1 MIFATAR
8 LRIRK
13 ALPTDGDTEMY
24 FRLWT
29 DGRVMANVGFPNGIP
44 MTREKMRQ
52 DLESQSQSEFNHLLV
67 IERRSD
73 GQRLGECALHPPDEN
88 GIAGTDVKLLPAYW
102 GHAYG
107 VEVKRGL
114 LDYLFTYTDCHA
126 VRASP
131 NVNNRPSIRMQEAV
145 GGQRIE
151 EFVYEFPEHMREFT
165 CPVHGCI
172 YEVTRQ
178 TWEALPYVGDSS
190 NITVQIKP
198 ASKLSPDEQ
207 KRINY
212 LLERVFGDDP
222 YNSLSYAKMEWN
234 VLIYVGKVLASNVEI
249 VQRTVTVDGQPL
261 LVGGIGGVATLPE
274 YRGRGLATRGMTA
287 GVKFMKDELSLEY
300 GLLITGSRRR
310 TFYEGMGWQ
319 VIPEPAYFDQP
330 TGKKRNE
337 GLTMSLSMANKSWP
351 PGAVDF
357 CGLPW

>member
-1 MIFATAR
+1 MIFTTAR
-8 LRIRK
+8 LKIRK
-13 ALPTDGDTEMY
+13 ALPTEEDVEMY

-29 DGRVMANVGFPNGIP
+29 DPRVMTNVGYPHGIAI
-44 MTREKMRQ
+44 TREKMRQ
-52 DLESQSQSEFNHLLV
+52 MLETQGQSEFNHLLV

-114 LDYLFTYTDCHA
+114 LDYLFTHTDCHA

-151 EFVYEFPEHMREFT
+151 EFVYEFPEH
-165 CPVHGCI
+165 
-172 YEVTRQ
+172 
-178 TWEALPYVGDSS
+178 
-190 NITVQIKP
+190 ITVQIKP
-198 ASKLSPDEQ
+198 ASELSPDEH